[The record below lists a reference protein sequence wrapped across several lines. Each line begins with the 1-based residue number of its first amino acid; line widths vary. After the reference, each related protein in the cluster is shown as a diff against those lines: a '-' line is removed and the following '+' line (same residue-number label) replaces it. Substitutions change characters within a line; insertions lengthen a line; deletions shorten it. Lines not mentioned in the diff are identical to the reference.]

1 MRSFIKKLAGT
12 MAFTMAVSA
21 VAPAGVVFADD
32 EAFIA
37 MQGGD
42 TMVAD
47 ITLAT
52 GRTVDFRF
60 VGAPADWAEL
70 DPTWTSSIPAV
81 AEVNAAGIV
90 TAKKA
95 GVTTITIALSNGW
108 TATAKVTVK
117 DIPNDT
123 TAPVYLAFQ
132 NTLEAVTDAHVL
144 LNTKDGVDFWFI
156 NAPEGWQDMNPTWTS
171 SNTDVATV
179 DGAGIVKGIKDGF
192 TTLTFSL
199 NGEVVASTEITVG
212 NPVVEEP
219 EDPEDPVVEDEFV
232 VTGVDACYE
241 GEEGYIYLD
250 EAEFTVGDE
259 VNLGVYYQAE
269 LKNGETVIEDYTGVY
284 FDEFAWVS
292 SDETIATVEDG
303 VLTAVAAGEVT
314 LTATG
319 VVVDGYE

>member
-90 TAKKA
+90 TAKKE
-95 GVTTITIALSNGW
+95 GITTITIALSNGW

-123 TAPVYLAFQ
+123 TAPVYVHF
-132 NTLEAVTDAHVL
+132 T
-144 LNTKDGVDFWFI
+144 G
-156 NAPEGWQDMNPTWTS
+156 EG
-171 SNTDVATV
+171 AY
-179 DGAGIVKGIKDGF
+179 I
-192 TTLTFSL
+192 
-199 NGEVVASTEITVG
+199 EILS
-212 NPVVEEP
+212 VE
-219 EDPEDPVVEDEFV
+219 
-232 VTGVDACYE
+232 
-241 GEEGYIYLD
+241 
-250 EAEFTVGDE
+250 
-259 VNLGVYYQAE
+259 
-269 LKNGETVIEDYTGVY
+269 
-284 FDEFAWVS
+284 
-292 SDETIATVEDG
+292 
-303 VLTAVAAGEVT
+303 
-314 LTATG
+314 
-319 VVVDGYE
+319 